1 MKNIKKNNQHAIDF
15 LQKHSFVEI
24 KYMAEGYD
32 LIPMELYSDFIT
44 RGQYV

>member
-24 KYMAEGYD
+24 KYMIENYD
-32 LIPMELYSDFIT
+32 LIPMDLFGSFIIE
-44 RGQYV
+44 GVYV